1 MESENPAYGVIPA
14 DPLNC
19 AMISNNCPERAAQIP
34 RIATIREGVGRDRD
48 GLPEVF
54 SQPFLIVGDAR
65 RRVLARGADFR
76 KDVSD
81 RRSEPTREF
90 ARM

>member
-1 MESENPAYGVIPA
+1 MESEDLAYGVIPA

-19 AMISNNCPERAAQIP
+19 VMISNNCRERAAQIP
-34 RIATIREGVGRDRD
+34 RIVTIREGFGRDRD
-48 GLPEVF
+48 GLPEF
-54 SQPFLIVGDAR
+54 ISQLFLIVEDAR

-76 KDVSD
+76 KDGSD

-90 ARM
+90 ART